1 MLSLRDDPERIKDL
15 VVRRYRDPVYQF
27 ILRRVPRHEDAEDL
41 VQEVFLRICAD
52 SFLSKVDPE
61 KGRFRSLLLA
71 VTRRVIASHQRRE
84 LAEMRDRR
92 REVGLDDLELPADK
106 PAEGEFDRLWV
117 GNLMTQAMDRMKN
130 EPNLAALQLQVQGKS
145 YREIA
150 AALGKTESD
159 VTNHIHR
166 AKQRLRHE
174 IESVIR
180 EYSGGD
186 VQTEIATLMQYL

>member
-71 VTRRVIASHQRRE
+71 VTRRVIASHQRHE
-84 LAEMRDRR
+84 LADMRDRR

-117 GNLMTQAMDRMKN
+117 GNLMTQAMERMKN

-150 AALGKTESD
+150 TALGKTESD

-166 AKQRLRHE
+166 AKVRLRHE

-186 VQTEIATLMQYL
+186 VQTEITTLMQYL